1 MSRVTLDIEMKDKK
15 HGFYFLVGTLYILL
29 NDVNKYTECMA
40 ILQIIKK
47 RNGDVVPFE
56 GDKIE
61 TAVKKAFVS
70 ITRDEK
76 APVAKHIAELV
87 AKELE
92 LEALTREGYVPSVE
106 HTQDLV
112 EKHIMG
118 AGFFDVAKA
127 YIIYRY
133 ERTKERHE
141 ERLETLEKV
150 EEGGLLI
157 TKKSGKK
164 EKFNIE
170 KVRASVLHVTHG
182 YEKDIN
188 VDQIVNQIKL
198 EVYEGMPTKEISKA
212 LIMTI
217 RSMIEQDP
225 AYSYVASR
233 MILAQINEDL
243 LGETL
248 DYKNIDT
255 QYKECFESGI
265 KRGVERGMLDVRM
278 MNFDFTRL
286 SSALVRTRDELFMY
300 LGSQTLYERYLVR
313 DVEGDGKIIE
323 NIQGFWMRIAMGVA
337 LAEKELDRTTR
348 AIEFY
353 DVMSTLRFVPSS
365 PTLFHSGTKHPQLSS
380 CYLNTVG
387 DSLESIFKVYAD
399 NAQMSKWAGGIGT
412 NWTSVRASGSLVKKS
427 GIKSNGII
435 PFLKIANDVT
445 VAINRSGRRRGATC
459 AYLENWH
466 YDVEEFLELRKNTGD
481 DRRRTHDMDT
491 ALWISDLFMKRAQN
505 DGDWTLFSPDE
516 VPELSE
522 TYGAIFEK
530 HYMAYEKLADEGKLK
545 IVKKIKARELWRK
558 MVTMLYETGHPWIT
572 WKDPSNIRSPQDH
585 AGVVHNSNLCTE
597 ITLNNSTE
605 ETAVCNL
612 GSLNYQRLMRDG
624 KFDVDVV
631 ATTTRTAIR
640 MLDNV
645 IDVNYYPTEEARVSN
660 FRHRPV
666 GLGLMGFHDAL
677 YMMDINFDSDEA
689 VAFADE
695 SMELISYHAI
705 LSSSELARERGAYE
719 SYKGSKWDR
728 DIFPLDTVSLL
739 EEHRGITIPVSK
751 EAKLDWKQVRASVK
765 QYGMRNSNTMAMA
778 PTATI
783 SNIVGSVP
791 CIEPIYKNIYVKSN
805 MNGEFIIVNPYLV
818 ADLKAL
824 NLWDFEMI
832 GLLKYNDGSVKD
844 IPQVPLHL
852 KEKYKEVFQIDP
864 SWLIKS
870 AAHRG
875 KWVDQSQSLNIYF
888 AGTSGRELANI
899 YEYAW
904 SLGLKTTYYLRSLGA
919 SQVEKSTVN
928 ASEFG
933 STHKRQEGT
942 QSQAGVVTAEMISS
956 GISSAVTA
964 VVAPVVA
971 EAVSAPVAQAESS
984 TASKMSPIPSIVPMS
999 AQDKEA
1005 MNAFAQAP
1013 KKKYNITALPE
1024 ALCDGCQ

>member
-1 MSRVTLDIEMKDKK
+1 MATLQ
-15 HGFYFLVGTLYILL
+15 T
-29 NDVNKYTECMA
+29 
-40 ILQIIKK
+40 IKK
-47 RNGDVVPFE
+47 RNGDIVPFE
-56 GDKIE
+56 IEKIE
-61 TAVKKAFVS
+61 LAIKKAFVS
-70 ITRDEK
+70 VTREEK
-76 APVAKHIAELV
+76 AGVSKHIAELV

-92 LEALTREGYVPSVE
+92 LEAMVKDGYVPSVE
-106 HTQDLV
+106 HTQDIV

-133 ERTKERHE
+133 ERTKERE
-141 ERLETLEKV
+141 EEKQEVLEKV

-164 EKFNIE
+164 ERFSLE
-170 KVRASVLHVTHG
+170 KVRKTVLHVVHG
-182 YEKDIN
+182 YEKEIN
-188 VDQIVNQIKL
+188 VEQIVNQIKL

-212 LIMTI
+212 LIMTV

-233 MILAQINEDL
+233 FVLVQINQDL
-243 LGETL
+243 LKEKL
-248 DYKNIDT
+248 DYTKIDE
-255 QYKECFESGI
+255 QYREVFVDGI
-265 KRGVERGMLDVRM
+265 TKGVARGILDSRM
-278 MNFDFTRL
+278 TNFDLRRL
-286 SSALVRTRDELFMY
+286 SQALVRSRDELFMY
-300 LGSQTLYERYLVR
+300 LGAQTLYERYLVR
-313 DVEGDGKIIE
+313 DAEGDGGIIE
-323 NIQGFWMRIAMGVA
+323 HIQGFWMRVAMGVA

-353 DVMSTLRFVPSS
+353 EAMSTLRFVPSS

-380 CYLNTVG
+380 CYLNNDG
-387 DSLESIFKVYAD
+387 DSLESIFKVYSD
-399 NAQMSKWAGGIGT
+399 NAQLSKWAGGIGT
-412 NWTSVRASGSLVKKS
+412 NWTSVRASGALVKKS

-459 AYLENWH
+459 VYLENWH

-491 ALWISDLFMKRAQN
+491 ALWISDLFMKRAQT
-505 DGDWTLFSPDE
+505 DADWTLFSPDE

-522 TYGAIFEK
+522 TYGDTFER
-530 HYMAYEKLADEGKLK
+530 HYEQYEKMAEDGKLK
-545 IVKKIKARELWRK
+545 VFKKIKARDLWRK

-597 ITLNNSTE
+597 ITLNNSDQ

-612 GSLNYQRLMRDG
+612 GSLNYQRLMRGG
-624 KFDVDVV
+624 KFDVDLV
-631 ATTTRTAIR
+631 AQTTRTAIR

-645 IDVNYYPTEEARVSN
+645 IDVNFYPTVEAERSN
-660 FRHRPV
+660 MRHRPI
-666 GLGLMGFHDAL
+666 GLGIMGFHDAL
-677 YMMDINFDSDEA
+677 YMMDINFDSDDA
-689 VAFADE
+689 VKFADE

-705 LSSSELARERGAYE
+705 LSSSELARERGAYS

-728 DIFPLDTVSLL
+728 GIFPVDTIALL
-739 EEHRGITIPVSK
+739 EKARGTEVPISK
-751 EAKLDWKQVRASVK
+751 AGKLDWSPVRASVRA
-765 QYGMRNSNTMAMA
+765 YGMRNSNCMAMA

-783 SNIVGSVP
+783 SNIAGSVP
-791 CIEPIYKNIYVKSN
+791 TIEPIYKNIYVKSN

-844 IPQVPLHL
+844 IPSIPANL
-852 KEKYKEVFQIDP
+852 KDKYKEVFQIDP

-888 AGTSGRELANI
+888 AGTSGRELANV

-928 ASEFG
+928 AAEFG
-933 STHKRQEGT
+933 STHKRSAGGT
-942 QSQAGVVTAEMISS
+942 STDAVSS
-956 GISSAVTA
+956 SDAIVSSMSPQMVSATVAPTAVTTKVE
-964 VVAPVVA
+964 VVVPSVTK
-971 EAVSAPVAQAESS
+971 SA
-984 TASKMSPIPSIVPMS
+984 PIPSP
-999 AQDKEA
+999 
-1005 MNAFAQAP
+1005 
-1013 KKKYNITALPE
+1013 ITATVPKNDPVPVMAQQPTSKYKITVMPE
-1024 ALCDGCQ
+1024 ATCDGCQ

>member
-1 MSRVTLDIEMKDKK
+1 
-15 HGFYFLVGTLYILL
+15 
-29 NDVNKYTECMA
+29 MA

-47 RNGDVVPFE
+47 RNGEMVPF
-56 GDKIE
+56 DVIKIE
-61 TAVKKAFVS
+61 TAVKKAFISV
-70 ITRDEK
+70 TREEK
-76 APVAKHIAELV
+76 ASVAKHIAELV

-92 LEALTREGYVPSVE
+92 LEAITREGYVPTVE

-118 AGFFDVAKA
+118 AGFFDVAKS

-133 ERTKERHE
+133 ERTKERE
-141 ERLETLEKV
+141 EEKLETLEKV
-150 EEGGLLI
+150 EEGGLFI

-164 EKFNIE
+164 ERFAIDKIR
-170 KVRASVLHVTHG
+170 KSVTYVIAG
-182 YEKDIN
+182 YEKDVNI
-188 VDQIVNQIKL
+188 DQIVNQVKL
-198 EVYEGMPTKEISKA
+198 EVYEGMPTTEISKA
-212 LIMTI
+212 LVMTL
-217 RSMIEQDP
+217 RSMIEQDSV
-225 AYSYVASR
+225 YSYVASR

-243 LGETL
+243 LGDTINYSTL
-248 DYKNIDT
+248 DA
-255 QYKECFESGI
+255 QYQDIFIAGI
-265 KRGVERGMLDVRM
+265 KKGVEKGILDARM
-278 MNFDFTRL
+278 TNFDLPRL
-286 SSALVRTRDELFMY
+286 AKALVRSRDELFMY

-353 DVMSTLRFVPSS
+353 EVMSTLRFVPSS
-365 PTLFHSGTKHPQLSS
+365 PTLFHAGTKHPQLSS

-399 NAQMSKWAGGIGT
+399 NAQLSKWAGGIGT
-412 NWTSVRASGSLVKKS
+412 NWTSVRASGALVKKS
-427 GIKSNGII
+427 GIKSNGLV

-459 AYLENWH
+459 VYIENWH
-466 YDVEEFLELRKNTGD
+466 YDIDEFLELRKNTGD

-491 ALWISDLFMKRAQN
+491 ALWISDLFMKRAQ
-505 DGDWTLFSPDE
+505 DDADWTLFSPDE
-516 VPELSE
+516 VPELTES
-522 TYGAIFEK
+522 YGDVFEK
-530 HYMAYEKLADEGKLK
+530 HYGAYEAMAEAGTIK
-545 IVKKIKARELWRK
+545 VFKKIKARDLWRK
-558 MVTMLYETGHPWIT
+558 MITMLYETGHPWIT
-572 WKDPSNIRSPQDH
+572 FKDPSNIRSPQDH
-585 AGVVHNSNLCTE
+585 VGIVHNSNLCTE
-597 ITLNNSTE
+597 ITLNNSLE

-612 GSLNYQRLMRDG
+612 GSLNYQRLMRGG
-624 KFDVDVV
+624 KFDVDLV
-631 ATTTRTAIR
+631 ASTTRTAMR

-645 IDVNYYPTEEARVSN
+645 IDVNFYPTVEAERSN
-660 FRHRPV
+660 MRHRPV
-666 GLGLMGFHDAL
+666 GLGIMGFHDAL
-677 YMMDINFDSDEA
+677 YMMNINFDSDQA

-705 LSSSELARERGAYE
+705 LASSELARERGAY
-719 SYKGSKWDR
+719 STYKGSKWDR
-728 DIFPLDTVSLL
+728 NIFPIDTIALL
-739 EEHRGITIPVSK
+739 EKSRGAEIPISK
-751 EAKLDWKQVRASVK
+751 TGKLDWSQVRASVK
-765 QYGMRNSNTMAMA
+765 QFGMRNSNCMAMA

-783 SNIVGSVP
+783 SNIVGSIP

-818 ADLKAL
+818 NDLKAL

-832 GLLKYNDGSVKD
+832 GLLKYNDGSVRD
-844 IPQVPLHL
+844 IPSIPAHL
-852 KEKYKEVFQIDP
+852 KDKYKEVFQIDP

-888 AGTSGRELANI
+888 AGTSGRELASI

-933 STHKRQEGT
+933 STHKREGK
-942 QSQAGVVTAEMISS
+942 AGVDAAIVSEMSP
-956 GISSAVTA
+956 SANLSPVTA
-964 VVAPVVA
+964 VAAPVSVA
-971 EAVSAPVAQAESS
+971 FAGNVEAVTPIVS
-984 TASKMSPIPSIVPMS
+984 TVSPIPSIIPAMS
-999 AQDKEA
+999 QMAQE
-1005 MNAFAQAP
+1005 QPVRVETTAP
-1013 KKKYNITALPE
+1013 KMKYKITVMPE
-1024 ALCDGCQ
+1024 ATCDGCQ